1 MKYTRASSNQNTSP
15 VLTAGKYYICHFNDD
30 SRHQL
35 FRKYSDTAII
45 EGIRRQDEKILSW
58 LYNSIFF
65 QSVRHHV
72 LKNSGSEADVSDV
85 FQDSVITLYKQITEN
100 GLNLTSD
107 LKGYFFGIA
116 RNNWNSHLRRRKR
129 LVDLE
134 TDFPD
139 DDNDDFDDQIL
150 EKIVGRVFLKLKPD
164 AQTILR
170 LFSEGRSYEEIA
182 AIMNLKS
189 ETYARR
195 KKYLSKEILIGLI
208 KEDAEYRDYLGLK

>member
-1 MKYTRASSNQNTSP
+1 M
-15 VLTAGKYYICHFNDD
+15 
-30 SRHQL
+30 

-45 EGIRRQDEKILSW
+45 EGIRRQDDKILSW
-58 LYNSIFF
+58 LYSGYF
-65 QSVRHHV
+65 QSVRNHV
-72 LKNSGSEADVSDV
+72 LKNSGTEADVSDV
-85 FQDSVITLYKQITEN
+85 FQDTVIILYKQITEN
-100 GLNLTSD
+100 SLTLTSD

-116 RNNWNSHLRRRKR
+116 RNIWNGHLRHKKR

-134 TDFPD
+134 TDLPD
-139 DDNDDFDDQIL
+139 DSDDTPDDQIL

-195 KKYLSKEILIGLI
+195 KKYLSKEVLISLI
-208 KEDAEYRDYLGLK
+208 KEDPEYKDYLGLK